1 MKRRRVHLAFAT
13 TAVACALLA
22 ASQFVRLERAEDTNR
37 AMAGAARADAAQANV
52 GLLPEARFAQALA
65 LARAGDHDG
74 AAKGY
79 QAIIQGDRADLRPA
93 ARYNLGN
100 LRLREAIRNGPGNA
114 AQSLPLIELAKQSYR
129 NALREAPNDWDAR
142 YNLER
147 ALWLA
152 PEYVAEFAQEKSPER
167 ERALTTMQ
175 RDKIELP

>member
-1 MKRRRVHLAFAT
+1 MKRRPVHLVFAT
-13 TAVACALLA
+13 TAVVCGMLA
-22 ASQFVRLERAEDTNR
+22 AYQIVHLERAEDTNR
-37 AMAGAARADAAQANV
+37 AIANAALANEV
-52 GLLPEARFAQALA
+52 ETKVSPLPEARFAQALA
-65 LARAGDHDG
+65 LARAGDYDA

-79 QAIIQGDRADLRPA
+79 QTIIQGERADLRPA

-100 LRLREAIRNGPGNA
+100 LRLREALNSGPANA

-152 PEYVAEFAQEKSPER
+152 PDYVAEFAQEKSPEW
-167 ERALTTMQ
+167 ERAPTTMR